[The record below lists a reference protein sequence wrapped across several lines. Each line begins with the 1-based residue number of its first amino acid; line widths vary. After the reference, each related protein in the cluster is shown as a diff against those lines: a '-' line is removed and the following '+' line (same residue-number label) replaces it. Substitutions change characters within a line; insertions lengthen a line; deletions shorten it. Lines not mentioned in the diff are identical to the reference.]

1 MQPVRKYI
9 PSISQNPAQV
19 NVHGAAK
26 APRCTRAIHATAGA
40 LIRDKGAVDELF
52 DCSCSSS
59 MMFNAFCL
67 DSKSAA
73 AASCFLL
80 LLMLSS
86 IQLVGG
92 FVAYARRNVGG
103 CKIEKTTTA
112 SWIEHIGCRPLDRQ
126 VAHKPKL
133 PSKYRATQSSSIRV
147 EERNY
152 PFDSRPLVPKGVW
165 SETTLKANAMSAC
178 DFSSP

>member
-1 MQPVRKYI
+1 
-9 PSISQNPAQV
+9 
-19 NVHGAAK
+19 
-26 APRCTRAIHATAGA
+26 
-40 LIRDKGAVDELF
+40 
-52 DCSCSSS
+52 

-103 CKIEKTTTA
+103 CKIEKTTAA

-165 SETTLKANAMSAC
+165 SETILKANAMSAC
-178 DFSSP
+178 DFSPRDRYRPIALSIFLFFVSESELTGIKYSVPNDWREKCPSFPTQAKA